1 MGRALDSLVPG
12 FGGALGGGVH
22 ALSVWTPA
30 ERVIGADT
38 AAWSQVIQGH
48 SQDRRHGNP
57 PVGQETRSSG
67 ASFAAGRKAR
77 SQYEKP
83 APAKADAGVPS

>member
-1 MGRALDSLVPG
+1 MVRG
-12 FGGALGGGVH
+12 FGGAFSGGVRR
-22 ALSVWTPA
+22 LSLYSG
-30 ERVIGADT
+30 RR
-38 AAWSQVIQGH
+38 QVRGVHSGVEEYIQCH
-48 SQDRRHGNP
+48 SQDRRHQNS
-57 PVGQETRSSG
+57 PVKQETRSSG

>member
-48 SQDRRHGNP
+48 SQDRRHGKCQRSRP
-57 PVGQETRSSG
+57 AGLEMACRASVQLEGVGEG
-67 ASFAAGRKAR
+67 A
-77 SQYEKP
+77 ENW
-83 APAKADAGVPS
+83 

>member
-1 MGRALDSLVPG
+1 V
-12 FGGALGGGVH
+12 
-22 ALSVWTPA
+22 
-30 ERVIGADT
+30 EEY
-38 AAWSQVIQGH
+38 IQCH
-48 SQDRRHGNP
+48 SQDRRHQNS
-57 PVGQETRSSG
+57 PVKQETRSSG